1 MSDYAYT
8 SPPPSYPPQ
17 SSPPPPG
24 DDCGTTL
31 GFNLTLVDP
40 EANNLSGTGLLPTA
54 QLVKLDLGGT
64 SAEIGNPLAP
74 ECADQQTHAVIN
86 LDVSQLP
93 TDVLSDTGLTGDLLH
108 LALGE
113 ASARIGSP
121 FASEAAGEDAAPL
134 IDISAQS
141 FPLDAFGGSGG
152 EDGGTRPAGLLDSG
166 AAAAETA
173 TSLLSSLLATGD
185 RGGGEEDCGCG
196 GILEPVLDLAL
207 NSVDVLVA

>member
-8 SPPPSYPPQ
+8 SPPPSYLPQ

-24 DDCGTTL
+24 GDCTGTTPGL
-31 GFNLTLVDP
+31 NLTL

-54 QLVKLDLGGT
+54 QLIKLDLGGP

-93 TDVLSDTGLTGDLLH
+93 ADVVSDTGLTGDLLH

-121 FASEAAGEDAAPL
+121 FASEAAGEDSAPL

-152 EDGGTRPAGLLDSG
+152 EDGGTQLASLLDSG
-166 AAAAETA
+166 PAETA
-173 TSLLSSLLATGD
+173 TAASLLSSLLATGD
-185 RGGGEEDCGCG
+185 SGGGEDDCGCG
-196 GILEPVLDLAL
+196 GILEPALDLTL
-207 NSVDVLVA
+207 NSLDVLVA